1 MGMGLAICGPEGF
14 RYNTPRMKNT
24 WPAFTSRQSI
34 SQRQRDGLSICFLW
48 LLLAVLLGKALL
60 PNWVLLPLDIVNQAV
75 PPWQEPNE
83 LVDVHNPLL
92 EDAVFYIYPVKVWTA
107 AQVRQGNLP
116 LWSDQ
121 LFGGYPAIYDT
132 QAGLFY
138 PLSVLYYVLDSATAV
153 DLTIF
158 LQMGLGATF
167 MFLYLR
173 QLRLRRLAAVLGA
186 ILFVGNGL
194 MVVWL
199 EWQVVHAAIIW
210 LPLALWAVER
220 QWSMVN
226 GQWLMV
232 NGQPISYLQSTISTP
247 QSPIFSCLFAVAF
260 ALPWLGGH
268 WNWALYVSM
277 TAVLY
282 LLWRVWP
289 LIRRSLR
296 RGLTALLLPLGLG
309 VGLALVQVLP
319 AFDFLRQSHRQPLT
333 WAESQ
338 QYGLLNRLV
347 ALVMPD
353 FFGTPLAG
361 NWWGFDNYNETALYV
376 GIVSLLLVAAAVA
389 LGRRRGVTRFW
400 LAWGGLGLL
409 WSLGAP
415 AYGMLYVLPVFNGLL
430 PSRAIILF
438 VVATAVLAA
447 IGLDCLL
454 EKYAERQSVRWLAG
468 GAGLLVALA
477 AGYLFWY
484 RGQVSW
490 EFWQRPLLTFLVLLL
505 LSALLLLARQRRL
518 LPGNLFGGLVI
529 LLLLGDLWWAGH
541 DYNTLSPV
549 SELFTP
555 TETAEFLHALPE
567 TPRIVSLAEGVAY
580 RPNTAMLD
588 FVPGLSGYGPG
599 IWQRLVDYLRVAEG
613 GEVIRFG
620 RVLLPLR
627 AVDSPLLDG
636 LGISYI
642 VTTQEMWQ
650 DEGMAGGADT
660 AVTSW
665 QVITGEWERPLAV
678 GTGGLFQVDVPVQ
691 LADSA
696 EGSLTLRLF
705 TADGGQELANHTL
718 LTSDLSDDGWASF
731 FFAPFPA
738 EWGDTFLAKLSFT
751 GSGEVQVGSTAVG
764 EWAFASYVKAQP
776 GLVHLA
782 GKTRVFRNEGNL
794 GRAFVVPAAHIAES
808 PEAALA
814 SVQNFADEL
823 DQVVVLELEGKPEP
837 PPTSGVGRVPGV
849 VAITQARLNEV
860 VLQAEMA
867 VPGFV
872 VLADAYDVG
881 WQATVDGQITAVY
894 RANTVVRAVYVPA
907 GSHEIVFRYR
917 PLPFWVGAAGSGLA
931 LLGLVVLGVKLVRKR
946 PLGNG
951 RFLTTTS

>member
-1 MGMGLAICGPEGF
+1 MSVF
-14 RYNTPRMKNT
+14 
-24 WPAFTSRQSI
+24 AFLPFI
-34 SQRQRDGLSICFLW
+34 SERQRDGLTVCFLW
-48 LLLAVLLGKALL
+48 LLLALLLGKALL
-60 PNWVLLPLDIVNQAV
+60 PNWVLLPLDIVNQGV

-173 QLRLRRLAAVLGA
+173 QIRLRRLAAVLGA

-226 GQWLMV
+226 GQWSMV
-232 NGQPISYLQSTISTP
+232 NGQPISNLQFPIPTP
-247 QSPIFSCLFAVAF
+247 QSPISICLFAIAF
-260 ALPWLGGH
+260 AMPWLGGH
-268 WNWALYVSM
+268 WNWALYVSL

-282 LLWRVWP
+282 LLWRMWP
-289 LIRRSLR
+289 LMRRSPR
-296 RGLTALLLPLGLG
+296 QGLTALLLPLGLG
-309 VGLALVQVLP
+309 VGLALIQVLP
-319 AFDFLRQSHRQPLT
+319 AFDFLRQSHRQPLS

-347 ALVMPD
+347 ALIMPD

-376 GIVSLLLVAAAVA
+376 GIVSLLLVAAAAA

-447 IGLDCLL
+447 VGFDCLL
-454 EKYAERQSVRWLAG
+454 EKPAERQRAWWLG
-468 GAGLLVALA
+468 GGVGLLVALA

-484 RGQVSW
+484 RGQVAW

-505 LSALLLLARQRRL
+505 LSALLLLARQRRW
-518 LPGNLFGGLVI
+518 LPGNLFGGLVLI
-529 LLLLGDLWWAGH
+529 LLLSDLWWAGH

-555 TETAEFLHALPE
+555 TETAEFLHSLPE

-599 IWQRLVDYLRVAEG
+599 IWQRLVAYLRLAEG

-620 RVLLPLR
+620 RVLLPLQ
-627 AVDSPLLDG
+627 AVNSPLFDT
-636 LGISYI
+636 LGVSHI
-642 VTTQEMWQ
+642 VTTQEMWR
-650 DEGMAGGADT
+650 DEVVVGGRDT
-660 AVTSW
+660 AVANW
-665 QVITGEWERPLAV
+665 HVLTGEWERPLPV
-678 GTGGLFQVDVPVQ
+678 GRGGLFQVDVPVQ
-691 LADSA
+691 LGDSA

-705 TADGGQELANHTL
+705 TADGGQELANYTL
-718 LTSDLSDDGWASF
+718 PTTELGEDGWASF
-731 FFAPFPA
+731 FFTPFPS
-738 EWGDTFLAKLSFT
+738 EWGETFLARLSYT

-764 EWAFASYVKAQP
+764 DWAFASYVKAQP
-776 GLVHLA
+776 GLVHQS
-782 GKTRVFRNEGNL
+782 GKTRVFGNEGNQ
-794 GRAFVVPAAHIAES
+794 GRVFVVPSAHIAAS
-808 PEAALA
+808 PEAALTA
-814 SVQNFADEL
+814 VQNHADEL
-823 DQVVVLELEGKPEP
+823 DQLVVLELEGKPEP
-837 PPTSGVGRVPGV
+837 PPTANGGEVTGAA
-849 VAITQARLNEV
+849 AITQAGLNELV
-860 VLQAEMA
+860 VQAEMA
-867 VPGFV
+867 APGFV
-872 VLADAYDVG
+872 VLADAYDAG
-881 WQATVDGQITAVY
+881 WQAAVDGQVTAVY

-917 PLPFWVGAAGSGLA
+917 PLSFWVGAAGSGLA
-931 LLGLVVLGVKLVRKR
+931 LLGVLGMTAGWKKR
-946 PLGNG
+946 PLPPKP
-951 RFLTTTS
+951 

>member
-1 MGMGLAICGPEGF
+1 MGMGLAICGQGGLG
-14 RYNTPRMKNT
+14 YNSPRMRKPLPT
-24 WPAFTSRQSI
+24 FASLPFVSE
-34 SQRQRDGLSICFLW
+34 RQRDGLSICFLW
-48 LLLAVLLGKALL
+48 LLLALLLGKALL
-60 PNWVLLPLDIVNQAV
+60 PNWVLLPLDIVNQGV

-83 LVDVHNPLL
+83 QVEVHNPLL

-107 AQVRQGNLP
+107 TQVRQGELP

-138 PLSVLYYVLDSATAV
+138 PLSLLYYVLDSATAV

-173 QLRLRRLAAVLGA
+173 RLRLRRLAAVLGA
-186 ILFVGNGL
+186 IVFVGNGL

-199 EWQVVHAAIIW
+199 EWQVVHAAVIW

-220 QWSMVN
+220 EGS

-232 NGQPISYLQSTISTP
+232 NGQWSIVN
-247 QSPIFSCLFAVAF
+247 QSPISHPQSLLSICLFAVAF

-268 WNWALYVSM
+268 WNWALYVSL
-277 TAVLY
+277 TAVFY
-282 LLWRVWP
+282 LLWRLWP
-289 LIRRSLR
+289 MIRRAPR
-296 RGLTALLLPLGLG
+296 QGMQRALLPIGLG

-338 QYGLLNRLV
+338 QYGLLNRLA
-347 ALVMPD
+347 ALIMPD

-361 NWWGFDNYNETALYV
+361 NWWGFDNYNETAMYV
-376 GIVSLLLVAAAVA
+376 GIMTLLLVGAAFA
-389 LGRRRGVTRFW
+389 LGRQRPVTRFW

-430 PSRAIILF
+430 PSRAVILF
-438 VVATAVLAA
+438 VLAAAVLAA

-454 EKYAERQSVRWLAG
+454 EAPAERQRLRWLAG
-468 GAGLLVALA
+468 GVSLLAALA
-477 AGYLFWY
+477 VVYLVWY
-484 RGQVSW
+484 REEVAW
-490 EFWQRPLLTFLVLLL
+490 DFWQRPLLTFFLLLL
-505 LSALLLLARQRRL
+505 LSALLLLAHQRRW
-518 LPGNLFGGLVI
+518 LPGTWFGGLAII
-529 LLLLGDLWWAGH
+529 LVVADLWLAGH
-541 DYNTLSPV
+541 DYNTLSPAA
-549 SELFTP
+549 ELFTP

-599 IWQRLVDYLRVAEG
+599 IGQRLVAYLRVAEG

-636 LGISYI
+636 LGVSHI

-650 DEGMAGGADT
+650 DEAVAGGSDT
-660 AVTSW
+660 AVATW
-665 QVITGEWERPLAV
+665 QVITEEWERPLAV

-718 LTSDLSDDGWASF
+718 RTTDLADSGWASF
-731 FFAPFPA
+731 FFTPFPS
-738 EWGDTFLAKLSFT
+738 EWGEIFLAKLAFT
-751 GSGEVQVGSTAVG
+751 GSGEVSVGVTAVD

-776 GLVHLA
+776 GLVHQA
-782 GKTRVFRNEGNL
+782 GKTRVFANEGNL
-794 GRAFVVPAAHIAES
+794 GRVFVVPTAHIAAS

-814 SVQNFADEL
+814 AVQTYAGEL
-823 DQVVVLELEGKPEP
+823 DQLVVLELAGQPEP
-837 PPTSGVGRVPGV
+837 PPALDRETTPGEV
-849 VAITQARLNEV
+849 VITHDGLNQI
-860 VLQAEMA
+860 VLQAEMSA
-867 VPGFV
+867 PGFV
-872 VLADAYDVG
+872 VLADAYDAG
-881 WQATVDGQITAVY
+881 WQAAVDGHSTPLY

-917 PLPFWVGAAGSGLA
+917 PLPFWVGAAGSGVA
-931 LLGLVVLGVKLVRKR
+931 LIALVAFMVKGLGWKR
-946 PLGNG
+946 
-951 RFLTTTS
+951 S